1 MVQETREKRN
11 HIRVIVCRPG
21 ERAEVMEIGETL
33 EAMQE
38 VVGGYIEEYM
48 PFTGEDPREDDI
60 AIICNS
66 EGKLNGMTPSRAI
79 EDEDGHV
86 KDIIAGPF
94 FICFAPLDSDTF
106 ESFPPDLEEKYLRKF
121 ELPERFYLTDE
132 GIRVDRYEPCARGR
146 DTPYLR

>member
-1 MVQETREKRN
+1 MIKTKSDTPYT
-11 HIRVIVCRPG
+11 IRVIVCRPG
-21 ERAEVMEIGETL
+21 ERAEVMEIEETL

-66 EGKLNGMTPSRAI
+66 EGKLNRMTTSRAI
-79 EDEDGHV
+79 KDEDGHV

-132 GIRVDRYEPCARGR
+132 GIRVDRYEPSAKGR
-146 DTPYLR
+146 EAPYLE